1 MKYAWIFL
9 CNIMI
14 NTFLM
19 ALSLRIGPKAFME
32 KGTVRLHFE
41 AIGAIT
47 ELLMA
52 TGRTTEFQGA
62 VEAWLDMFREEPSS
76 AQASQVHQVD
86 ALNALNVFV
95 PFSCDTMLIDP
106 LEAFEAF
113 LKLPVRIPTLDAVN
127 IY

>member
-1 MKYAWIFL
+1 
-9 CNIMI
+9 
-14 NTFLM
+14 M
-19 ALSLRIGPKAFME
+19 ALSLRKRPKAFME

-52 TGRTTEFQGA
+52 TGRTAEFQGA

-95 PFSCDTMLIDP
+95 PFSYSYDESCDTMLIDP